1 MELIDSKSD
10 ENIIPK
16 TNSVDSFAKD
26 FKKCFNPINCNKS
39 PNDKIKKNN
48 KKEDNIPKRPNKS
61 ISLIQTNFKTINQNS
76 TPIEFYYEFKDFIK
90 GEKPKKTNNNN
101 KIKNIKQSLIQKDNN
116 NINDNI
122 NNNINN
128 SSEKKDKKHSNNK
141 SNKKEDI
148 FWEKVKYNMALK
160 NERLNKLAYKIKMEQ
175 SISAYNEENKS
186 NKKLNK
192 SSILIYPTNRKPLY
206 QYHNIN
212 DDSLSKDF
220 DNFYKYYQKEQ
231 KLINNNKLY
240 KKKKSINDYS
250 NNISFN
256 EDDKYQKF
264 YEKKMNWIKKRDD
277 KIKNEKNMIEE
288 QDKKIL
294 NSFSFKPHIDKK
306 SIQLVKK
313 RNNFIDFME
322 NKPNTE
328 RNYNNMMINKKE
340 IYQKYCATI
349 KPYISFYYEKSA
361 PFYKKNNLS
370 FTKRKPSV
378 DIGMIHINKGKNI
391 IIIKE
396 KKDNNNNDNNNTS
409 KDIKFQT
416 NNNNNNNNNTY
427 INKKNIFK
435 MFKPEKK
442 EIQKKKINNNLI
454 EFNSQNDKNNNN
466 NNNKYKIWWREI
478 NDKNFNNPKK
488 EEKKNNWND
497 LLYKVNVRDNSS
509 WNKVCVNKI
518 MPKPEV
524 KKFINDYIY

>member
-16 TNSVDSFAKD
+16 TNSDSFAKD
-26 FKKCFNPINCNKS
+26 FKKCFNPINCNKN
-39 PNDKIKKNN
+39 PNDKIKQNN

-250 NNISFN
+250 NNINFN

-294 NSFSFKPHIDKK
+294 NSFSFKHHIDKK

-313 RNNFIDFME
+313 RNNFIDFM
-322 NKPNTE
+322 
-328 RNYNNMMINKKE
+328 
-340 IYQKYCATI
+340 
-349 KPYISFYYEKSA
+349 
-361 PFYKKNNLS
+361 
-370 FTKRKPSV
+370 
-378 DIGMIHINKGKNI
+378 
-391 IIIKE
+391 
-396 KKDNNNNDNNNTS
+396 
-409 KDIKFQT
+409 
-416 NNNNNNNNNTY
+416 
-427 INKKNIFK
+427 
-435 MFKPEKK
+435 
-442 EIQKKKINNNLI
+442 
-454 EFNSQNDKNNNN
+454 
-466 NNNKYKIWWREI
+466 
-478 NDKNFNNPKK
+478 
-488 EEKKNNWND
+488 
-497 LLYKVNVRDNSS
+497 
-509 WNKVCVNKI
+509 
-518 MPKPEV
+518 
-524 KKFINDYIY
+524 